1 MACRRSNT
9 IRRSW
14 NTKLHAD
21 RTLESPGKPGAEGA
35 QAGLPAVISQ
45 AKGQSRAVIGTN
57 YRRLCFVLSGPAV
70 LLWVGKHE
78 IIVCGVVNRNDSG
91 EVFMLADVLN
101 RIDSI
106 VWGPWLLILLV
117 GTGVFLSCRLGFLQV
132 MKLPRALKLIFFAR
146 NKGDGDIDSF
156 KALCTALAA
165 TVGTGNIVGVATAIK
180 LGGPGALFW
189 MWLAAFFGM
198 ATKFSEGCLA
208 VKFRQVDDQG
218 NIAGGPMYYIEMG
231 LGKKWKPLAVAFAL
245 FGIMTAMLGSG
256 TTTQMNAIVSSVQA
270 GFGVSTYITCAIVTV
285 LVAIITFGG
294 LQSISKTA
302 SKIVPA
308 MAVIY
313 FIITVIFLVM
323 NSAELPRAIG
333 EVFSGAFN
341 GTAAAGG
348 FAGAGLMLTIRSG
361 IARGLYSNESGLGSA
376 PIVAAA
382 AKTKW
387 PAEQGLISMTGTFI
401 DTIIICTLTGLTI
414 IVSGVWTGPTNGA
427 EMTQAAFATTYGGL
441 APFILTIS
449 LTLFAFTTIIGW
461 NYYGERC
468 WEYLFGTKTIK
479 LYRLGYIAILASA
492 VFLKLEAIWSLA
504 DIVNGLMAI
513 PNLIALLGLSGVI
526 TAETKKYFT
535 HLAIRDA
542 KLKAYKARRI
552 GKK

>member
-117 GTGVFLSCRLGFLQV
+117 GTGVFLSCQLGFLQV

-270 GFGVSTYITCAIVTV
+270 GFGVSTYITCAIVTI

-427 EMTQAAFATTYGGL
+427 EMTQAAFATTYGSL

>member
-231 LGKKWKPLAVAFAL
+231 LGKKCKPLAVAFAL

-270 GFGVSTYITCAIVTV
+270 GFGVSTYITCAIVTI

-313 FIITVIFLVM
+313 FIITVIFLGM

-427 EMTQAAFATTYGGL
+427 EMTQAAFATTYGSL

>member
-382 AKTKW
+382 AKSKW

-427 EMTQAAFATTYGGL
+427 EMTQAAFATTYGSL

-526 TAETKKYFT
+526 TTETKKYFT

>member
-1 MACRRSNT
+1 
-9 IRRSW
+9 
-14 NTKLHAD
+14 
-21 RTLESPGKPGAEGA
+21 
-35 QAGLPAVISQ
+35 
-45 AKGQSRAVIGTN
+45 
-57 YRRLCFVLSGPAV
+57 
-70 LLWVGKHE
+70 
-78 IIVCGVVNRNDSG
+78 
-91 EVFMLADVLN
+91 MLVDVLN
-101 RIDSI
+101 QIDSI

-256 TTTQMNAIVSSVQA
+256 TTTQMNAIVSSVNA
-270 GFGVSTYITCAIVTV
+270 GFGVSTYITCAIVTI

-313 FIITVIFLVM
+313 FIVTVIFLIM
-323 NSAELPRAIG
+323 NASEVPHAVG
-333 EVFSGAFN
+333 EVISGAFN

-348 FAGAGLMLTIRSG
+348 FAGAGIMLTIRSG

-414 IVSGVWTGPTNGA
+414 IVSGVWTGTTNGA
-427 EMTQAAFATTYGGL
+427 EMTQAAFATTNGSL

-479 LYRLGYIAILASA
+479 LYRIGYIAILASA

-526 TAETKKYFT
+526 TAETKKYFN

>member
-1 MACRRSNT
+1 M
-9 IRRSW
+9 
-14 NTKLHAD
+14 
-21 RTLESPGKPGAEGA
+21 
-35 QAGLPAVISQ
+35 
-45 AKGQSRAVIGTN
+45 
-57 YRRLCFVLSGPAV
+57 Y
-70 LLWVGKHE
+70 
-78 IIVCGVVNRNDSG
+78 
-91 EVFMLADVLN
+91 MLVDVLN

-117 GTGVFLSCRLGFLQV
+117 GTGVYLSCRLGFLQV

-208 VKFRQVDDQG
+208 VKFRQVDADG

-256 TTTQMNAIVSSVQA
+256 TTTQMNAITSSIYA
-270 GFGVSTYITCAIVTV
+270 GFGVSTYISCAIITI

-313 FIITVIFLVM
+313 FVVTVIFLAL
-323 NSAELPRAIG
+323 NASELPHAVS
-333 EVFSGAFN
+333 EVLTGAFN

-348 FAGAGLMLTIRSG
+348 FAGAGIMLTLRSG

-414 IVSGVWTGPTNGA
+414 IVSGVWTGTTNGA
-427 EMTQAAFATTYGGL
+427 EMTQAAFATTYGSL

-468 WEYLFGTKTIK
+468 WEYLFGTKTIPV
-479 LYRLGYIAILASA
+479 YRIGYIIILASA

-526 TAETKKYFT
+526 TAETKKYFN
-535 HLAIRDA
+535 HLTIRDA
-542 KLKAYKARRI
+542 KLKAYKARRLAS
-552 GKK
+552 KAK

>member
-1 MACRRSNT
+1 
-9 IRRSW
+9 
-14 NTKLHAD
+14 
-21 RTLESPGKPGAEGA
+21 
-35 QAGLPAVISQ
+35 
-45 AKGQSRAVIGTN
+45 
-57 YRRLCFVLSGPAV
+57 
-70 LLWVGKHE
+70 
-78 IIVCGVVNRNDSG
+78 
-91 EVFMLADVLN
+91 MLVDVLN
-101 RIDSI
+101 QIDSI

-117 GTGVFLSCRLGFLQV
+117 GTGVYLSCRLGFLQV

-256 TTTQMNAIVSSVQA
+256 TTTQMNAIVSSVNA
-270 GFGVSTYITCAIVTV
+270 GFGVSTYITCAIVTI

-313 FIITVIFLVM
+313 FIITVIFLIM
-323 NSAELPRAIG
+323 NASEVPHAVG
-333 EVFSGAFN
+333 EVISGAFN

-348 FAGAGLMLTIRSG
+348 FAGAGIMLTIRSG

-414 IVSGVWTGPTNGA
+414 IVSGVWTGTTNGA
-427 EMTQAAFATTYGGL
+427 EMTQAAFATTYGSL

-479 LYRLGYIAILASA
+479 LYRIGYIAILASA

-526 TAETKKYFT
+526 TAETKKYFN

>member
-1 MACRRSNT
+1 
-9 IRRSW
+9 
-14 NTKLHAD
+14 
-21 RTLESPGKPGAEGA
+21 
-35 QAGLPAVISQ
+35 
-45 AKGQSRAVIGTN
+45 
-57 YRRLCFVLSGPAV
+57 
-70 LLWVGKHE
+70 
-78 IIVCGVVNRNDSG
+78 
-91 EVFMLADVLN
+91 MLADVLN

-270 GFGVSTYITCAIVTV
+270 GFGVSTYITCAIVTI

-313 FIITVIFLVM
+313 FIITVIFLGM

-427 EMTQAAFATTYGGL
+427 EMTQAAFATTYGSL

-461 NYYGERC
+461 NYYGEQC

>member
-1 MACRRSNT
+1 
-9 IRRSW
+9 
-14 NTKLHAD
+14 
-21 RTLESPGKPGAEGA
+21 
-35 QAGLPAVISQ
+35 
-45 AKGQSRAVIGTN
+45 
-57 YRRLCFVLSGPAV
+57 
-70 LLWVGKHE
+70 
-78 IIVCGVVNRNDSG
+78 
-91 EVFMLADVLN
+91 MLTDILN
-101 RIDSI
+101 QIDGY
-106 VWGPWLLILLV
+106 VWGPWLLALLV
-117 GTGVFLSCRLGFLQV
+117 GTGVWLTLRLHLLQV

-146 NKGDGDIDSF
+146 NKGNGDIDSF

-198 ATKFSEGCLA
+198 ATKYAEGCLA
-208 VKFRQVDDQG
+208 VKYRSVDDQG
-218 NIAGGPMYYIEMG
+218 HVAGGPMYYIEMG
-231 LGKKWKPLAVAFAL
+231 LGKKWKPLAGAFAL
-245 FGIMTAMLGSG
+245 FGVMTAMLGNG
-256 TTTQMNAIVSSVQA
+256 TTTQMNAITASVQA
-270 GFGVSTYITCAIVTV
+270 GFGVSAYITCAIITV

-294 LQSISKTA
+294 LKSISKTA
-302 SKIVPA
+302 SKIVPG
-308 MAVIY
+308 MAVVY
-313 FIITVIFLVM
+313 FIITVIFLGY
-323 NSAELPRAIG
+323 NAGELPHAISL
-333 EVFSGAFN
+333 VIDGAMN

-348 FAGAGLMLTIRSG
+348 FAGAGIMLVMRSG

-401 DTIIICTLTGLTI
+401 DTIIICTMTGLTI
-414 IVSGVWTGPTNGA
+414 IVSGVWTGDLNGA
-427 EMTQAAFATTYGGL
+427 ELTQAAFASTYGSF

-479 LYRLGYIAILASA
+479 LYRICYIAILASA
-492 VFLKLEAIWSLA
+492 VFLKLEAIWALA

-526 TAETKKYFT
+526 AAETKKYFA
-535 HLAIRDA
+535 HLAVRDA
-542 KLKAYKARRI
+542 KLKAYKKQCMVH
-552 GKK
+552 GEE

>member
-427 EMTQAAFATTYGGL
+427 EMTQAAFATTYGSL

-468 WEYLFGTKTIK
+468 WEYLFGTRTIK
-479 LYRLGYIAILASA
+479 LYRIGYIAILASA

-526 TAETKKYFT
+526 TAETKKYFN

>member
-1 MACRRSNT
+1 
-9 IRRSW
+9 
-14 NTKLHAD
+14 
-21 RTLESPGKPGAEGA
+21 
-35 QAGLPAVISQ
+35 
-45 AKGQSRAVIGTN
+45 
-57 YRRLCFVLSGPAV
+57 
-70 LLWVGKHE
+70 
-78 IIVCGVVNRNDSG
+78 
-91 EVFMLADVLN
+91 MLTDILN
-101 RIDSI
+101 QIDGY
-106 VWGPWLLILLV
+106 VWGPWLLALLV
-117 GTGVFLSCRLGFLQV
+117 GTGVWLTLRLHLLQV

-146 NKGDGDIDSF
+146 NKGNGDIDSF

-198 ATKFSEGCLA
+198 ATKYAEGCLA
-208 VKFRQVDDQG
+208 VKYRSVDDQG
-218 NIAGGPMYYIEMG
+218 HVAGGPMYYIEMG
-231 LGKKWKPLAVAFAL
+231 LGKKWKPLAGAFAL
-245 FGIMTAMLGSG
+245 FGVMTAMLGNG
-256 TTTQMNAIVSSVQA
+256 TTTQMNAITASVQA
-270 GFGVSTYITCAIVTV
+270 GFGVSAYITCAIITV

-294 LQSISKTA
+294 LKSISKTA
-302 SKIVPA
+302 SKIVPG
-308 MAVIY
+308 MAVVY
-313 FIITVIFLVM
+313 FVITVIFLGY
-323 NSAELPRAIG
+323 NAGELPHAISL
-333 EVFSGAFN
+333 VIDGAMN

-348 FAGAGLMLTIRSG
+348 FAGAGIMLVIRSG

-401 DTIIICTLTGLTI
+401 DTIIICTMTGLTI
-414 IVSGVWTGPTNGA
+414 IVSGVWTGDLNGA
-427 EMTQAAFATTYGGL
+427 ELTQAAFASTYGSF

-479 LYRLGYIAILASA
+479 LYRICYIAILASA
-492 VFLKLEAIWSLA
+492 VFLKLEAIWALA

-526 TAETKKYFT
+526 AAETKKYFA
-535 HLAIRDA
+535 HLAVRDA
-542 KLKAYKARRI
+542 KLKAYKKQCMVH
-552 GKK
+552 GEE